1 MYTIWHDCGESGST
15 YYTEY
20 SEIDIK
26 KEGGIEAI
34 KRRYET
40 AGINIKWIQ
49 YIPEKPL
56 TNGDNRQR

>member
-1 MYTIWHDCGESGST
+1 MYTIWHDCGESGRT

-34 KRRYET
+34 ERRNGQPSPVMS
-40 AGINIKWIQ
+40 AVHNGV
-49 YIPEKPL
+49 PL
-56 TNGDNRQR
+56 